1 MIEATRSAPFTEEH
15 NIFREQVKRFIA
27 QEVAPH
33 HDRWEREGQVD
44 RELWRK
50 AGANGMLCPSMRE
63 DLGGP
68 GGDFLHSA
76 IVIEE
81 MAREGYSGPGFF
93 IHSEMVAPY
102 LVNFGTPEQQKRW
115 LPGMASGDVVGAI
128 AMTEPSAG
136 SDLRGMKTTATRAGD
151 RWRLRGQK
159 VFISNGQLADLA
171 VVAAKTDPRDRNS
184 VTLFL
189 VDTHAP
195 GFRRGRNLDKIGV
208 HAQDTSELFFDD
220 VELTDDCVLGGP
232 GQGFKQL
239 MHGLVPERLAIAASC
254 QAKVEAVLEWTV
266 DYVSQREVFGA
277 SLASMQ
283 NTRFKLAELHADA
296 AVGRTFVDD
305 ALQRFMKGTL
315 DPTRAAMAKLWVT
328 EMLGRVVDACLQMH
342 GGWGYMREYRIS
354 RAFVDARIE
363 RILGGS
369 SEIMKE
375 IIARAVLPAPRT
387 DSAARES
394 RQ

>member
-1 MIEATRSAPFTEEH
+1 MTDADRTAAFREEH
-15 NIFREQVKRFIA
+15 HIFREQVRRFVR

-44 RELWRK
+44 RDLWRK
-50 AGANGMLCPSMRE
+50 AGSQGLLCPSLPE
-63 DLGGP
+63 HLGGP

-102 LVNFGTPEQQKRW
+102 LVHFGTVAQQRRW
-115 LPGMASGDVVGAI
+115 LPAMASGDVVGAI
-128 AMTEPSAG
+128 AMTEPAAG
-136 SDLRGMKTTATRAGD
+136 SDLRGMKTHASRVGD

-171 VVAAKTDPRDRNS
+171 IVAAKTDPRDRNS

-189 VDTHAP
+189 VDTRTP

-220 VELTDDCVLGGP
+220 VELSDDCVLGKP
-232 GQGFKQL
+232 GDGFRQL
-239 MHGLVPERLAIAASC
+239 MHGLVPERLAIALSC
-254 QAKVEAVLEWTV
+254 QAKAEAALRWTV
-266 DYVSQREVFGA
+266 DYVSQREVFGVA
-277 SLASMQ
+277 LGSLQ
-283 NTRFKLAELHADA
+283 NTRFRLAELHADA

-305 ALQRFMKGTL
+305 ALERHMAGTL
-315 DPTRAAMAKLWVT
+315 DATRAAMAKLWVT

-342 GGWGYMREYRIS
+342 GGWGYMREYPIA
-354 RAFVDARIE
+354 RAWVDARIE

-369 SEIMKE
+369 NEIMKE
-375 IIARAVLPAPRT
+375 IIARAVIAG
-387 DSAARES
+387 SGASKAAQEKS
-394 RQ
+394 S

>member
-1 MIEATRSAPFTEEH
+1 MSDTVRSAAFREEH
-15 NIFREQVKRFIA
+15 HIFREQVRRFVL
-27 QEVAPH
+27 QEVTPH

-50 AGANGMLCPSMRE
+50 AGAQGLLCPNMGE
-63 DLGGP
+63 ALGGP

-81 MAREGYSGPGFF
+81 MAREGCSGPGFF

-102 LVNFGTPEQQKRW
+102 LVNFGTPAQQQRW
-115 LPGMASGDVVGAI
+115 LPGMASGEVVGAI
-128 AMTEPSAG
+128 AMTEPAAG

-151 RWRLRGQK
+151 RWLLRGQK

-189 VDTHAP
+189 VDTRSP

-208 HAQDTSELFFDD
+208 HAQDTSELFFEDI
-220 VELTDDCVLGGP
+220 ELGDDCVLGQP
-232 GQGFKQL
+232 GDGFRQL
-239 MHGLVPERLAIAASC
+239 MHGLVPERLAIAVSC
-254 QAKVEAVLEWTV
+254 QAKAEAALAWTV

-277 SLASMQ
+277 PLSTLQ
-283 NTRFKLAELHADA
+283 NTRFRLAELHTDA

-305 ALQRFMKGTL
+305 ALNRHMHGEL
-315 DPTRAAMAKLWVT
+315 DATRAAMAKLWVT

-342 GGWGYMREYRIS
+342 GGWGYMREYPIA
-354 RAFVDARIE
+354 RAWVDARIE

-369 SEIMKE
+369 NEIMKE
-375 IIARAVLPAPRT
+375 IIARAVMPGAQ
-387 DSAARES
+387 SAHPPKES
-394 RQ
+394 RR